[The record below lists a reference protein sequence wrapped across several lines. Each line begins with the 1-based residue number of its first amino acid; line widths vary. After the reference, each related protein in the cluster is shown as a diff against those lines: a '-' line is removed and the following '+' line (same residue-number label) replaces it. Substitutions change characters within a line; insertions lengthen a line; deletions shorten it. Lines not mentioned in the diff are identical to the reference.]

1 MLGHGL
7 SFSGGFQCL
16 SVSDCSIANCDFDAL
31 GGKDVRVS
39 FYSAN
44 PHLGLEKSTNNKC
57 WRGCGEKE
65 PFYFVFG
72 NVNWCGHYREHWR
85 FLKKLK
91 IELSCDSAFLLL
103 GVYLDKTVTEAAGDV
118 SFIPGSGRSP
128 EEGMAT
134 HSSIFAWRI
143 PQTEK
148 PGRLQSMGSQGV
160 QQNCSN
166 LTHMH
171 IM

>member
-1 MLGHGL
+1 MLGHGV

-16 SVSDCSIANCDFDAL
+16 SVSDCSIASCDFGAL
-31 GGKDVRVS
+31 EGKDVRVS

-44 PHLGLEKSTNNKC
+44 PHLGLKKSTNNKC

-65 PFYFVFG
+65 PFYFVVG

-103 GVYLDKTVTEAAGDV
+103 GVYPDKTVQKPQEMWVRSLGQDGPLRRAWQPTPAFLPGESRRQRSLAGYSPWGHKESNKTAA
-118 SFIPGSGRSP
+118 
-128 EEGMAT
+128 T
-134 HSSIFAWRI
+134 
-143 PQTEK
+143 
-148 PGRLQSMGSQGV
+148 
-160 QQNCSN
+160 
-166 LTHMH
+166 
-171 IM
+171 